1 MVSKILPTDPAA
13 LTLKQMLRWKHAL
26 QGGPTWDDK
35 DPIHIGKIL
44 DIKPAPYL
52 SQPGKIPF
60 YHRILTS
67 KDKLACPC
75 NIKQWTATTICHAV
89 K

>member
-35 DPIHIGKIL
+35 DPIYVGKIL

-52 SQPGKIPF
+52 SQPGKIPIF
-60 YHRILTS
+60 SQNINIKLSTA
-67 KDKLACPC
+67 KLAQNSMAPF
-75 NIKQWTATTICHAV
+75 
-89 K
+89 

>member
-35 DPIHIGKIL
+35 DPIYVGKIL

-60 YHRILTS
+60 FTEYVLTS
-67 KDKLACPC
+67 NYGLP
-75 NIKQWTATTICHAV
+75 H
-89 K
+89 

>member
-1 MVSKILPTDPAA
+1 MVSEILPSDPAA

-35 DPIHIGKIL
+35 DPIYVGKIL

-60 YHRILTS
+60 FLQNI
-67 KDKLACPC
+67 
-75 NIKQWTATTICHAV
+75 NIKLWTPTLAQNSMAPF
-89 K
+89 